1 MVWFLF
7 IAATIIAALTY
18 VVAMIA
24 WKEIKYHRNRTG
36 RLQ

>member
-1 MVWFLF
+1 MVCFLF
-7 IAATIIAALTY
+7 IEGTIIAALTY